1 MCGRAS
7 IGPLHITR
15 LSAIG
20 RRHTNGLLAG
30 LSARWKSSRGY
41 LAAWRYCEQYGNI
54 DGESSC
60 NSVEKIDG
68 NVVVASLDTADRRS
82 VDASIHG
89 KVLLRD
95 LLLGTYLPQIP
106 SNATTRIHD
115 RMAII
120 LKRLNPSDI
129 SNIFLF
135 RRELCV
141 IKGNT

>member
-41 LAAWRYCEQYGNI
+41 LAARRYCEQYGNI

-60 NSVEKIDG
+60 NSVEK
-68 NVVVASLDTADRRS
+68 
-82 VDASIHG
+82 VD
-89 KVLLRD
+89 
-95 LLLGTYLPQIP
+95 
-106 SNATTRIHD
+106 
-115 RMAII
+115 
-120 LKRLNPSDI
+120 
-129 SNIFLF
+129 
-135 RRELCV
+135 
-141 IKGNT
+141 